1 MSLMAS
7 APILDGW
14 ASPSAC
20 QNVTIAPFPYSRSG
34 GLSQVSCCISWE
46 HSVIPFLKKSSSGGM
61 QEIIRSVRQL
71 LRVLAPEL
79 VSNSGPSC
87 QERKEGGL
95 SLSFPPNFCLSS
107 DLRADDQCRSRN
119 GGESRIEMYVHV
131 SHNHRPTN
139 MLKKDLIERR
149 SWEWRER
156 FDPHSLK
163 SAEIYTNLVDLAL
176 QLLRQSLLAPLSAL
190 WPF

>member
-1 MSLMAS
+1 MGFTKSV
-7 APILDGW
+7 PKRTH
-14 ASPSAC
+14 C
-20 QNVTIAPFPYSRSG
+20 TIHIFKVRWIITSK
-34 GLSQVSCCISWE
+34 LL
-46 HSVIPFLKKSSSGGM
+46 HLLVIPFLKKSSSGGM

-95 SLSFPPNFCLSS
+95 SLSFPPNFCFSP

-131 SHNHRPTN
+131 SHNHRLTN
-139 MLKKDLIERR
+139 MLKKNLIERR

-163 SAEIYTNLVDLAL
+163 SAGIYTDLVDLAL
-176 QLLRQSLLAPLSAL
+176 KMLAPLSAL